1 MKKQALIAGITLV
14 LASSAMAGEGT
25 YVGLQANGTKQEVT
39 IKATNYNAYGSQS
52 ASKLGAPG
60 LTVGTYLDSQFR
72 VEGSYNLI
80 NNDDKTKLKHHQIGL
95 AVLQGFDPFDSAF
108 NPYVGVKAD
117 YNLVKQS
124 EINLNEKFFTFAPVV
139 GARYTFDS
147 GIYFDARYAYNF
159 GKKEV
164 VKHVKSSIPGD
175 QAEYDIGYKPF
186 KSQITLGVGY
196 NF

>member
-80 NNDDKTKLKHHQIGL
+80 NNDDKTKLKHQCEL
-95 AVLQGFDPFDSAF
+95 C
-108 NPYVGVKAD
+108 YV
-117 YNLVKQS
+117 
-124 EINLNEKFFTFAPVV
+124 
-139 GARYTFDS
+139 
-147 GIYFDARYAYNF
+147 
-159 GKKEV
+159 
-164 VKHVKSSIPGD
+164 
-175 QAEYDIGYKPF
+175 
-186 KSQITLGVGY
+186 
-196 NF
+196 